1 MSKQSAEHHT
11 KAAEHHEHAARHHTE
26 AAKHYAGGSHEKAA
40 HHAHVAHGHTLHAVH
55 HQEEAAKTSPRRT
68 RVQVIDGLD
77 IHNRC
82 PRMITGT
89 PVCVRR
95 PATAAE
101 AVAESWRNGLAE
113 AQKTLE
119 TPADKRRECSMLVSF
134 RPITYLTA
142 GELRYW
148 NGPLLSQLRVSRRR
162 LAS

>member
-1 MSKQSAEHHT
+1 
-11 KAAEHHEHAARHHTE
+11 
-26 AAKHYAGGSHEKAA
+26 
-40 HHAHVAHGHTLHAVH
+40 
-55 HQEEAAKTSPRRT
+55 
-68 RVQVIDGLD
+68 
-77 IHNRC
+77 
-82 PRMITGT
+82 MITGT

-142 GELRYW
+142 GIA
-148 NGPLLSQLRVSRRR
+148 LLEWPPSFPTAGQP
-162 LAS
+162 